1 MNTLI
6 KNNREKIQNAHNV
19 PSSAFCLPYYILC
32 LLWLIAANRAFGYS
46 GGTGEPN
53 NPYLI
58 SNVADLLELADDEA
72 NYSKCFL
79 LTADLN
85 LADHTFNTAV
95 IAPDK
100 SNAEGFQGTVFNGV
114 FEGAG
119 HKINNLIIDT
129 DNIFNSYMGLFGYIY
144 NSDPDTNNEGE
155 VNNLRIE
162 NIQIKAGEDLSYS
175 GGLVGYNEYGY
186 IHDCCSTGVINVDG
200 DGAIKYIGGLI
211 GYNLSDYII
220 NCASSVDVNGGVN
233 CYYIHSIGGLI
244 GYHSRYMYGNIYN
257 CSAFGTVRVFVRGN
271 PANYICTSLGGL
283 IGLNYYGNIID
294 CNSWGAVIGDV
305 ADVCLGADIGG
316 LVGYNES
323 GLISSCFSSSNI
335 IGGEMQYSGGLVG
348 YNSLGA
354 SITESFTSGHVSGLS
369 EVGGFVGYNE
379 GSINKCYSLGTVFDA
394 SVTGGF
400 VGHNYRGNI
409 SNCYSRGD
417 VNAGNGAVRV
427 GGLVGYNETYGM
439 SAKIFHCY
447 STGDVNAG
455 TGSTYVGG
463 MVGYDYYGDINNSY
477 FLDTSGPDNG
487 LGEPLTDSQMKQQ
500 ANFVG
505 WDFVGETVNG
515 TEDIWWILEN
525 VTYPKLNWQRFQP
538 DDSNDNDG
546 GLYSPD
552 FNFDYFINFLDFAVF
567 ANAWMKENPFIS
579 LDEDNDVDI
588 YDLKIFC
595 NDWLETA
602 TNGN

>member
-1 MNTLI
+1 MNTLV
-6 KNNREKIQNAHNV
+6 KNNREKAQNSRNF
-19 PSSAFCLPYYILC
+19 PSSVFGLSYSILC
-32 LLWLIAANRAFGYS
+32 LLCLIVANTAFGYS
-46 GGTGEPN
+46 GGTGTPDD
-53 NPYLI
+53 PYQI
-58 SNVADLLELADDEA
+58 ADVNDLLELSADEP

-119 HKINNLIIDT
+119 HIIRNLKIET
-129 DNIFNSYMGLFGYIY
+129 DNVFYSYIGLFGLIH
-144 NSDPDTNNEGE
+144 NSNPDTHNEGE

-162 NIQIKAGEDLSYS
+162 NIKIKAEEYLYYS

-186 IHDCCSTGVINVDG
+186 IHDCCTT
-200 DGAIKYIGGLI
+200 GAINIDGGGAIQSIGGLI
-211 GYNLSDYII
+211 GYNISDYII
-220 NCASSVDVNGGVN
+220 DCASSVDVNGGVN
-233 CYYIHSIGGLI
+233 CYFIYSIGGLI

-271 PANYICTSLGGL
+271 PNYYICTSLGGL

-294 CNSWGAVIGDV
+294 CFSWGNVIGDV
-305 ADVCLGADIGG
+305 ADVCSGAYIGG
-316 LVGYNES
+316 LLGYNES

-379 GSINKCYSLGTVFDA
+379 GYINKCYSLGSVFDA
-394 SVTGGF
+394 SVMGGF
-400 VGHNYRGNI
+400 VGHNYRGDI

-417 VNAGNGAVRV
+417 INAGNNSDKV
-427 GGLVGYNETYGM
+427 GGLVGYNETYGL

-447 STGDVNAG
+447 STGNVSAG
-455 TGSTYVGG
+455 AGSTYVGG

-477 FLDTSGPDNG
+477 FLDTSGPNNG
-487 LGEPLTDSQMKQQ
+487 YGVPLPDANMKERES
-500 ANFVG
+500 FIG
-505 WDFVGETVNG
+505 WDFVNETING
-515 TEDIWWILEN
+515 TEDIWTIKEDVN
-525 VTYPKLNWQRFQP
+525 YPVLVWPIVNLKSSRFP
-538 DDSNDNDG
+538 LG
-546 GLYSPD
+546 WYEVD
-552 FNFDYFINFLDFAVF
+552 FCDFAVMG
-567 ANAWMKENPFIS
+567 NWWGH
-579 LDEDNDVDI
+579 NDCADI
-588 YDLKIFC
+588 NDCNRADFDLSGKMDLSDLKIFT
-595 NDWLETA
+595 NYWLSGTESY
-602 TNGN
+602 